1 MEAETK
7 AVDKTEKAIRK
18 LQRDRIVIFRINALT
33 RLGRD
38 ELMGM
43 FVRLFEEFQ
52 LNPGLLFNLYSAVV
66 EVIFNAIK
74 ANAKHV
80 IFKSEIKTK
89 LLRQNFEDIDNLL
102 QIIFREEVLRDFM
115 TRHVVP
121 EKLKRRV
128 NTVLMLEEKTRTGR
142 GGSISETDLQTL
154 RDFKNLLEQEE
165 VLIHFTIALTDEK
178 ITFNVVNDI
187 PILAKDMARIE
198 HSRQTHKQLHAEGR
212 STDYFG
218 PDHLDATE
226 SAGFGIAMADEIY
239 YEMGLDPLQYFT
251 INASDGATRAVMNF
265 PRAKL
270 AL

>member
-1 MEAETK
+1 
-7 AVDKTEKAIRK
+7 
-18 LQRDRIVIFRINALT
+18 
-33 RLGRD
+33 
-38 ELMGM
+38 
-43 FVRLFEEFQ
+43 
-52 LNPGLLFNLYSAVV
+52 
-66 EVIFNAIK
+66 
-74 ANAKHV
+74 
-80 IFKSEIKTK
+80 
-89 LLRQNFEDIDNLL
+89 LRQNFEDIDNLL

>member
-80 IFKSEIKTK
+80 IFKS
-89 LLRQNFEDIDNLL
+89 
-102 QIIFREEVLRDFM
+102 
-115 TRHVVP
+115 
-121 EKLKRRV
+121 
-128 NTVLMLEEKTRTGR
+128 
-142 GGSISETDLQTL
+142 
-154 RDFKNLLEQEE
+154 
-165 VLIHFTIALTDEK
+165 
-178 ITFNVVNDI
+178 
-187 PILAKDMARIE
+187 
-198 HSRQTHKQLHAEGR
+198 
-212 STDYFG
+212 
-218 PDHLDATE
+218 
-226 SAGFGIAMADEIY
+226 
-239 YEMGLDPLQYFT
+239 
-251 INASDGATRAVMNF
+251 
-265 PRAKL
+265 
-270 AL
+270 